1 MDLLKKAFGGK
12 FEPHSDKDA
21 AIKFILNILMMDK
34 GMDRLI
40 ELLDAS
46 QEVGCIEG
54 EPGWELERVEEN
66 DRGLVGYS
74 DWPRWAYFRAFVD
87 PDSYE
92 LITPEA
98 YYTAED
104 FKSIA
109 SQAVNA
115 YLSVHTEERGKL
127 DALVGLIERV

>member
-1 MDLLKKAFGGK
+1 MDLFQKAFGEK
-12 FEPHSDKDA
+12 FEPHLDKDA

-34 GMDRLI
+34 GMDRLL
-40 ELLDAS
+40 ELIDVS

-74 DWPRWAYFRAFVD
+74 DWPRWACFRVFVD

-92 LITPEA
+92 LVNPEA

-104 FKSIA
+104 FKSFA
-109 SQAVNA
+109 SQAVNT
-115 YLSVHTEERGKL
+115 YLTVYAEERAKFEG
-127 DALVGLIERV
+127 LVSLIERL